1 MILICPNIKD
11 IKLYGIYSRRTL
23 NEGLNME
30 NEKEDVVENINTT
43 ENTDTQTVEKNE
55 VIDNVPNGEEKK
67 FTQAQLNEIVN
78 SRVKRAKNSES
89 KKYSELMNVLKS
101 AMGTDDVNEIT
112 KMTREYYEN
121 QGISIPEMS
130 DYSDEDIETLAKNDA
145 KEIANEGY
153 DEIVDVLNDLKSKP
167 NLSKREKRL
176 MSDLTAQKKLLDDEQ
191 SLKEIGVD
199 DDVING
205 KEFKDF
211 RQKFNSN
218 VDLKDVYELYSK
230 LHPKE
235 EAKPLGSVKSTKKDT
250 KIKEYYSPEDFD
262 KLTKED
268 LNNPKI
274 WDAVMKSKSKWI

>member
-1 MILICPNIKD
+1 
-11 IKLYGIYSRRTL
+11 
-23 NEGLNME
+23 ME
-30 NEKEDVVENINTT
+30 NEEKDVVENINTT
-43 ENTDTQTVEKNE
+43 ENTDTQTVEQNE
-55 VIDNVPNGEEKK
+55 EVNTSSEEEKK

-89 KKYSELMNVLKS
+89 KKYSDLLNVLKS

-112 KMTREYYEN
+112 KKAREYYEN
-121 QGISIPEMS
+121 QGITIPERS
-130 DYSDEDIETLAKNDA
+130 DDYSDEDIETLAKNDA
-145 KEIANEGY
+145 NEIANGGY
-153 DEIVDVLNDLKSKP
+153 DEIVDALNDLNSKT

-191 SLKEIGVD
+191 SLKAIGVD
-199 DDVING
+199 DDIINS
-205 KEFKDF
+205 KDFKDF

-218 VDLKDVYELYSK
+218 VDLKDVYELFSK

-274 WDAVMKSKSKWI
+274 WEAVMKSKAKWI